1 MRPRD
6 DRRPCRRGRAVA
18 GDEGADTVERVGG
31 DAAAVAEP
39 GGELAVIDGAP
50 PESRLGKSAVAAIV
64 GNLLQ
69 QFLGVHGADRR
80 GRSRRS
86 LFLRG
91 VVAPP
96 SWPSEPRATAAVNHK
111 SSHWVSGMDNGNLPT
126 YNVGDKSNSSGFSIN
141 R

>member
-1 MRPRD
+1 MRTRD

-69 QFLGVHGADRR
+69 QFLGVHGCRPARAIASAPWFG
-80 GRSRRS
+80 GRLWR
-86 LFLRG
+86 LRLG
-91 VVAPP
+91 QANQG
-96 SWPSEPRATAAVNHK
+96 RLQ
-111 SSHWVSGMDNGNLPT
+111 SSTTNTPT
-126 YNVGDKSNSSGFSIN
+126 
-141 R
+141 